1 MRWLLLMT
9 LTCACGTSDML
20 EGLACATDA
29 DCLGYFCTAGRC
41 EPPPTSCPNGVRSTY
56 CGGDGVPGMSNAVYS
71 CNPFPCGKGDNATD
85 CGVSLTFKLLA
96 TCTACG
102 TPPGGGP
109 DQCITST

>member
-1 MRWLLLMT
+1 MRWLLLVT

-41 EPPPTSCPNGVRSTY
+41 EPAPTSCPGAVKSTY
-56 CGGDGVPGMSNAVYS
+56 CGGHGVPGMPNSVYF
-71 CNPFPCGKGDNATD
+71 CNPFR
-85 CGVSLTFKLLA
+85 CGVNAIGVTCGFRLVA

-109 DQCITST
+109 DQCLTST